1 MASNVNKNE
10 GNELNETTAFPTDFQ
25 TENQEDMMANLEIMT
40 SLK

>member
-1 MASNVNKNE
+1 MASNVSNNE
-10 GNELNETTAFPTDFQ
+10 GNELNEATAFPTDSQ